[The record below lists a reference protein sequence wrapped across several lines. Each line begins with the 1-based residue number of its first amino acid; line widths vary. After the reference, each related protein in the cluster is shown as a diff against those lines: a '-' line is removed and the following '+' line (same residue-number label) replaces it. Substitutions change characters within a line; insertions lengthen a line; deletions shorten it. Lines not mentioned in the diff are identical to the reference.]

1 LDFYFL
7 TKKFLHMK
15 YIITGGAGFIGSH
28 LADALLKK
36 GEQVISVD
44 NLSTGSLKNLDFAR
58 NYPKKSFQFIQSD
71 IREIG
76 LLDTLIAPNDVIFHL
91 AATVGVKKVCQNP
104 NETWR
109 NNFLPTEL
117 LVDIATQKKCRL
129 VFTST
134 SEVYGDA
141 GRNALAE
148 TDAACV
154 YTHLSGRSAY
164 ILGKMMG
171 EHVCLNAHQT
181 HGTSVIVAR
190 LFNTTGHRQSADFGM
205 VIPTF
210 IQQSLRGETLSV
222 FGDGTQTRSFSEVSD
237 TVEALLRLLDC
248 PKAVGEIV
256 NIGNP
261 EEISIYQ
268 LAGYINEICASN
280 ASIQLTP
287 MPIEREGNKDIQF
300 RRPCIKKLQDLTDW
314 QPRYQLF
321 EILQSLVQAQRT
333 QLDFEINK
341 TLEVV

>member
-1 LDFYFL
+1 
-7 TKKFLHMK
+7 MK
-15 YIITGGAGFIGSH
+15 YIVTGGAGFIGSH
-28 LADALLKK
+28 LADALLKR

-44 NLSTGSLKNLDFAR
+44 NLSTGTLSNLDFSR
-58 NYPKKSFQFIQSD
+58 NFPKNQFQFINAD
-71 IREIG
+71 IRQSG
-76 LLDTLIAPNDVIFHL
+76 LIESLVATNDVIFHL
-91 AATVGVKKVCQNP
+91 AATVGVKKVCLNP

-109 NNFLPTEL
+109 NNFLPTEM

-154 YTHLSGRSAY
+154 YTNLSGRSAY
-164 ILGKMMG
+164 ILGKMMS

-181 HGTSVIVAR
+181 FGTSVIVTR
-190 LFNTTGHRQSADFGM
+190 LFNTTGPRQTPIFGM

-210 IQQSLRGETLSV
+210 IQQSLRNEPITV
-222 FGDGTQTRSFSEVSD
+222 FGDGSQTRSFSEVSD

-261 EEISIYQ
+261 EEVSILQ
-268 LAGYINEICASN
+268 LAHRINEICGSN
-280 ASIQLTP
+280 AGIKFLP
-287 MPIEREGNKDIQF
+287 MPMEREGNKDIQF
-300 RRPCIKKLQDLTDW
+300 RFPCIQKLQNLIGW
-314 QPRYQLF
+314 MPKYHLS
-321 EILQSLVQAQRT
+321 EIINKLVNEHIVLHNGQYQAQ
-333 QLDFEINK
+333 
-341 TLEVV
+341 VA